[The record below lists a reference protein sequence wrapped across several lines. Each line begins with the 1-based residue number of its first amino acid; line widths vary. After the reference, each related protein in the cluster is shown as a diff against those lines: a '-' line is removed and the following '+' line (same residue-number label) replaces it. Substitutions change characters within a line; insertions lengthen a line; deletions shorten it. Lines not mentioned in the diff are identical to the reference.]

1 MNKSNQRE
9 VTIFD
14 IDNNIIEIG
23 DEIIFIRI
31 VGFIRLI
38 QGIVINID
46 YNYIYVEPN
55 PEFIYRDIIK
65 LENIHKRSSIQYIQH
80 NIKILNK
87 SKRILN
93 LDQLKC
99 Q

>member
-23 DEIIFIRI
+23 DEIIFIRN
-31 VGFIRLI
+31 VGFTRLI

>member
-1 MNKSNQRE
+1 MNESNQCE

-14 IDNNIIEIG
+14 IDKNIIEIG
-23 DEIIFIRI
+23 DEIIFVRT
-31 VGFIRLI
+31 VGFTRLI

-46 YNYIYVEPN
+46 YNYIYVDPN
-55 PEFIYRDIIK
+55 PEFEYRDIIK
-65 LENIHKRSSIQYIQH
+65 LQNLHKYFSVSH
-80 NIKILNK
+80 NVKILNK

>member
-1 MNKSNQRE
+1 MNESNQCK
-9 VTIFD
+9 VTILD
-14 IDNNIIEIG
+14 IDKNIVEIG
-23 DEIIFIRI
+23 DEIIFVRT
-31 VGFIRLI
+31 VGFTRLI

-46 YNYIYVEPN
+46 YNYVYVDPN
-55 PEFIYRDIIK
+55 PEFKYRDIIK
-65 LENIHKRSSIQYIQH
+65 LQNLHKYYSIPH